1 MRLVVTLLHGTFAK
15 NATWV
20 DDSGS
25 IAVALKARFGD
36 SVGIERLRWSG
47 ANSFEGRR
55 EATGMLREHILGAA
69 GEDVMH
75 VVVAHSHAGNVVAY
89 AARDPDVDAR
99 LAGVVTMATPF
110 IVARKRNL
118 GHVGFAIGQALV
130 LWLVLA
136 LYWLASSWLGPLLGS
151 APAAELSAGYKVA
164 LIVGLALLVEV
175 PGLLLAA
182 AAQRASALLLLD
194 ELKLAP
200 LTRERMLIL
209 RAMADEAS
217 AVITFLQLPSVLA
230 TLVFG
235 RFARAADAVVDWAG
249 RIVKR
254 PLLAFGAYVLLFV
267 ASVLPAGLALWA
279 TGSQPLMYVVM
290 IGLMGLSYGP
300 LVFMMLRNR
309 HLAYVTAAASL
320 AIPMAPVLV
329 VIALAAGLAYGK
341 RFAPAILDLDVSVE
355 SAPIGAYLLTLLSPA
370 AASDPDR
377 PGGLL
382 HSVLYDDERA
392 IGLICDF
399 VADRMPPPV

>member
-55 EATGMLREHILGAA
+55 EATGLLRTHILGGA

-89 AARDPDVDAR
+89 AARDPEVGAR

-136 LYWLASSWLGPLLGS
+136 LYWFASSWLGPLLGS
-151 APAAELSAGYKVA
+151 APAAELTAGYKVA
-164 LIVGLALLVEV
+164 LIVGLVLLVEV

-182 AAQRASALLLLD
+182 AARRSSALLLD
-194 ELKLAP
+194 ELALAP

-217 AVITFLQLPSVLA
+217 AVITFLQLPSMLS

-249 RIVKR
+249 RTVKR

-267 ASVLPAGLALWA
+267 ASLLPAWLVLWA
-279 TGSQPLMYVVM
+279 TGSQPLMYVVL
-290 IGLMGLSYGP
+290 IGLMCLSYGP

-309 HLAYVTAAASL
+309 HLAYVTVAGSL

-355 SAPIGAYLLTLLSPA
+355 STPIGAYLLTLLSPA

-377 PGGLL
+377 AGGLL

>member
-136 LYWLASSWLGPLLGS
+136 LYGLASSWLGPLFGS
-151 APAAELSAGYKVA
+151 APAAELSDGYKVA
-164 LIVGLALLVEV
+164 LIGGLVLLVEL

-182 AAQRASALLLLD
+182 AAQRASALLLD
-194 ELKLAP
+194 ELALAP

-217 AVITFLQLPSVLA
+217 AVITFLQWPSVLA

-249 RIVKR
+249 RIVRR

-267 ASVLPAGLALWA
+267 ASLLPASLALWA
-279 TGSQPLMYVVM
+279 TGSQALMYVVL
-290 IGLMGLSYGP
+290 IGFMGLSYGP

-309 HLAYVTAAASL
+309 HLAYVTAAGSL

-355 SAPIGAYLLTLLSPA
+355 STPIGTHLLTLLAPA

-399 VADRMPPPV
+399 VAGHMPPPV